1 VAAATQQESDH
12 ATGDNCQRNARPRI
26 IMDVF
31 IGGLANVAG
40 GFAGAFLK
48 ILEPLG
54 YFGCI
59 HRSQHNRP
67 KEFAQWGSHPKM
79 KLKE

>member
-1 VAAATQQESDH
+1 
-12 ATGDNCQRNARPRI
+12 
-26 IMDVF
+26 MDVF